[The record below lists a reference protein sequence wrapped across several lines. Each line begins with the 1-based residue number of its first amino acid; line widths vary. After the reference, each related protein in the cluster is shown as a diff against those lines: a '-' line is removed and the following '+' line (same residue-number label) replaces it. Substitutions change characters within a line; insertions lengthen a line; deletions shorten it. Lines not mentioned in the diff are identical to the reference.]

1 MSSCEDYI
9 SRFKRTI
16 SAIKH
21 QQVLSSREKKKSELS
36 IQAMAQK
43 VVNVTNY
50 LEPFVNNTN
59 KYYLLVRKKKSEL
72 SIQAMAQKVVNVTN
86 YLEPFVNR
94 LSSNAIDQKL
104 VRNLVGK

>member
-9 SRFKRTI
+9 SRFKRTF

-50 LEPFVNNTN
+50 LEPFVN
-59 KYYLLVRKKKSEL
+59 
-72 SIQAMAQKVVNVTN
+72 
-86 YLEPFVNR
+86 R
-94 LSSNAIDQKL
+94 LSSNVIDQKL
-104 VRNLVGK
+104 LRNLVGK

>member
-59 KYYLLVRKKKSEL
+59 KYYLLVRKKN
-72 SIQAMAQKVVNVTN
+72 QN
-86 YLEPFVNR
+86 Y
-94 LSSNAIDQKL
+94 QCKL
-104 VRNLVGK
+104 WHKKW

>member
-59 KYYLLVRKKKSEL
+59 KYYLLVRKKNQNYQYKLWLKKSSWEINTPARPPPNM
-72 SIQAMAQKVVNVTN
+72 SIT
-86 YLEPFVNR
+86 
-94 LSSNAIDQKL
+94 
-104 VRNLVGK
+104 

>member
-50 LEPFVNNTN
+50 LEPFV
-59 KYYLLVRKKKSEL
+59 KRLLPS
-72 SIQAMAQKVVNVTN
+72 
-86 YLEPFVNR
+86 
-94 LSSNAIDQKL
+94 AIDQKL
-104 VRNLVGK
+104 LRNLVGK

>member
-9 SRFKRTI
+9 SRFKRTF

-21 QQVLSSREKKKSELS
+21 QQVLSSREKNKSELS

-59 KYYLLVRKKKSEL
+59 KYYLLVRKKN
-72 SIQAMAQKVVNVTN
+72 QN
-86 YLEPFVNR
+86 Y
-94 LSSNAIDQKL
+94 QYKL
-104 VRNLVGK
+104 WHKKW

>member
-59 KYYLLVRKKKSEL
+59 KYYLLVRKKN
-72 SIQAMAQKVVNVTN
+72 QN
-86 YLEPFVNR
+86 Y
-94 LSSNAIDQKL
+94 QYKL
-104 VRNLVGK
+104 WHKKW